1 MGAVNGDNLRVFLSE
16 GEQKKVGDHRRET
29 WGQGKSFKGGRCWC
43 MSESEGMIQHSS
55 HGETADVSGE
65 SAAAGVK

>member
-1 MGAVNGDNLRVFLSE
+1 MFFRVFLSE
-16 GEQKKVGDHRRET
+16 GEQRKVGDHWRET

-43 MSESEGMIQHSS
+43 MSESEGMIQHAN